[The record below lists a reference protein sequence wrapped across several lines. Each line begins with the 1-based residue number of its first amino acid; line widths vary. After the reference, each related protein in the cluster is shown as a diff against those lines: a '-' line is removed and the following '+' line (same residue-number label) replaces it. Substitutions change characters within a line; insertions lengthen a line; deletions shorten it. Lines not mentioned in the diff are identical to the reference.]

1 MGSCKWGHPLEGD
14 CQEDRLQILLPYYLI
29 LLYNIYVV
37 TLRILSRPLF
47 SIFRLQ
53 TLSAPVTHLD
63 QGNELPLAPEG
74 APENNRYHT
83 MSKTLS

>member
-1 MGSCKWGHPLEGD
+1 MH
-14 CQEDRLQILLPYYLI
+14 
-29 LLYNIYVV
+29 VA
-37 TLRILSRPLF
+37 TLGILSRPLF
-47 SIFRLQ
+47 STFRLQ
-53 TLSAPVTHLD
+53 VLSAPVTHLD